1 MTMYLD
7 KQLVG
12 VRITE
17 LKAEAAA
24 ERLAQET
31 KEGRR
36 STPRWSLARVFQ
48 QVGRRLPVGT

>member
-1 MTMYLD
+1 MYLD

-17 LKAEAAA
+17 LKAEAAV